1 MTTPSLSRRSLLGLA
16 GAGAGAM
23 FLSACGDD
31 DKNSG
36 SSGGGGTSGP
46 VTIKWWHISITD
58 PGKTV
63 LANLAKAYETAH
75 PNVKIEVNALEN
87 EAFKSKLTTISGAG
101 DMPDVFQSWGGG
113 VLAQQ
118 AQAGLVKDITDA
130 TSSWSNTIS
139 QHGREIYQVDG
150 KQYGYPYNLGMV
162 GFWYN
167 KDMFSRAGITAPPAT
182 WTDYLSAVQKLKS
195 KGITPIALAG
205 GESWTGMYYWAYLAL
220 RIAGVDGIA
229 KAAEDGSF
237 DSPDF
242 VQAGAKFKELID
254 LQPFQ
259 KGFLATKYSAN
270 DGQPAF
276 MGNGQTAMELMGQ
289 WAPPT
294 EEAYSTSK
302 KGIGDKLGFFP
313 FPQVE
318 GGKGSGQDAFGG
330 GDGFAIG
337 KNAPDAAV
345 DFVKFLLS
353 VDNQKKLVTEAG
365 GVIPVTQ
372 GAEVALTDPNLKQV
386 QQLANNA
393 PKFQLYLD
401 QAYPPELGQQI
412 NDSVAKLY
420 AGKTTPEKVAQ
431 DIAKVAKTL

>member
-1 MTTPSLSRRSLLGLA
+1 MTTPYLSRRSLLGLA
-16 GAGAGAM
+16 GAGAGAIV
-23 FLSACGDD
+23 LSGCGGDD
-31 DKNSG
+31 NNGGGG
-36 SSGGGGTSGP
+36 SSGGSA
-46 VTIKWWHISITD
+46 TINWWHISITD

-63 LANLAKAYETAH
+63 FTNLAKAYETAH
-75 PNVKIEVNALEN
+75 PGVKINITALEN
-87 EAFKSKLTTISGAG
+87 EAFKSKLTTVSGAG
-101 DMPDVFQSWGGG
+101 DMPDVFHSWGGG

-118 AQAGLVKDITDA
+118 AEAGLVKDITDA
-130 TSSWSNTIS
+130 SSSWINTIS

-150 KQYGYPYNLGMV
+150 KQYGVPFDLGMV

-167 KDMFSRAGITAPPAT
+167 KELFSKAGISAPPAT
-182 WTDYLSAVQKLKS
+182 WNELLDDVRKLKAA
-195 KGITPIALAG
+195 GVTPIALAG
-205 GESWTGMYYWAYLAL
+205 AEAWTGMYYWAYLAM
-220 RIAGVDGIA
+220 RQAGVDGIA

-242 VQAGAKFKELID
+242 VTAGQKFKELID

-294 EEAYSTSK
+294 EAAYSTSK

-313 FPQVE
+313 FPALD
-318 GGKGSGQDAFGG
+318 GGKGSGSDAFGG
-330 GDGFAIG
+330 GNGFAIG

-345 DFVKFLLS
+345 DFVKFMLS
-353 VDNQKKLVTEAG
+353 VDSQKTLTKDAG
-365 GVIPVTQ
+365 GTLPVTQ
-372 GAEVALTDPNLKQV
+372 GAEVAIADANLKQV
-386 QQLANNA
+386 QQMANSA

-412 NDSVAKLY
+412 NDSVSKLY
-420 AGKTTPEKVAQ
+420 AGKATPEKVAQ

>member
-1 MTTPSLSRRSLLGLA
+1 MTTPYLSRRSLLGLA
-16 GAGAGAM
+16 GAGAGAIM
-23 FLSACGDD
+23 LSGCGGDD
-31 DKNSG
+31 DKS
-36 SSGGGGTSGP
+36 SSGASGNTT
-46 VTIKWWHISITD
+46 VKWWHIQITD

-63 LANLAKAYETAH
+63 FANLAKAYETAH
-75 PNVKIEVNALEN
+75 PNVKIEVTPLEN
-87 EAFKSKLTTISGAG
+87 EAFKSKMATISGAG
-101 DMPDVFQSWGGG
+101 DMPHVFHSWGGG
-113 VLAQQ
+113 VLAEQ
-118 AQAGLVKDITDA
+118 AQAGLVKDITEA
-130 TSSWSNTIS
+130 SSSWINTIS
-139 QHGREIYQVDG
+139 KHGQEVYQVDG
-150 KQYGYPYNLGMV
+150 KQYGVPFDLGMV

-167 KDMFSRAGITAPPAT
+167 KDLFAQAGIGAPPAT
-182 WTDYLSAVQKLKS
+182 WAELLQDVQKLKS
-195 KGITPIALAG
+195 KGTTPIALAG
-205 GESWTGMYYWAYLAL
+205 AEAWTGMYYWAYLAL
-220 RIAGVDGIA
+220 RIAGVDGVA
-229 KAAEDGSF
+229 KAAADGSF

-242 VQAGAKFKELID
+242 VQAGTKLKELID

-276 MGNGQTAMELMGQ
+276 MGNGKTAMELMGQ

-294 EEAYSTSK
+294 EAAYSTSK

-313 FPQVE
+313 FPAVD

-330 GDGFAIG
+330 GNGFAVG

-345 DFVKFLLS
+345 DFVKFMLS
-353 VDNQKKLVTEAG
+353 VDNQRTVTKDAG
-365 GVIPVTQ
+365 GILPVTQ
-372 GAEVALTDPNLKQV
+372 GAEDAIADPNLKQV
-386 QQLANNA
+386 QQMATNA

-401 QAYPPELGQQI
+401 QAYKPELGQQI